1 MAMRSGLFDSTE
13 TVEMV
18 GGFPR
23 GDKAE
28 TADFFAAYF
37 ASFVGNGIYLNPP
50 TCFQVLPQSGLTV
63 RVRPGKCF
71 INGYFAFDDE
81 PEDKTFPFDTQPHEY
96 WLVLRLDL
104 ADGSIKKVWVTDPA
118 PGELP
123 VRGSVIYDLVVA
135 RVSVGAGVS
144 TITDTMITDLRAD
157 PFYCG
162 RVKSLVDG
170 IGQNVAYADVAG
182 TLAEGTLAQL
192 IQRTGG
198 TMTGPLTL
206 HGDPT
211 DGLHAA
217 PKQYVDSRAP
227 QLVELVRFTSSGT
240 FNPADYPSAGNR
252 YLIMI
257 LGAGGGSYKSDTS
270 TDYFASGGAGA
281 MQFIDLYLPPNSPV
295 TSFPVVIGAASLN
308 SDGGTTSFWCWQAP
322 GGKKATSYAQYGQ
335 GGQAGSFTGERGT
348 GDYGG
353 NTLYGRGASSSSSA
367 GRGGGSWRDK
377 VGGDG
382 LCVIYGYVE

>member
-1 MAMRSGLFDSTE
+1 MTPSPTSTGLYCGSTL
-13 TVEMV
+13 
-18 GGFPR
+18 P
-23 GDKAE
+23 
-28 TADFFAAYF
+28 TA
-37 ASFVGNGIYLNPP
+37 S
-50 TCFQVLPQSGLTV
+50 S
-63 RVRPGKCF
+63 
-71 INGYFAFDDE
+71 
-81 PEDKTFPFDTQPHEY
+81 
-96 WLVLRLDL
+96 
-104 ADGSIKKVWVTDPA
+104 KVWVTDPA

-257 LGAGGGSYKSDTS
+257 LGAGGGYKSILPQTILLQE
-270 TDYFASGGAGA
+270 AGA
-281 MQFIDLYLPPNSPV
+281 MPRTHTAELSV
-295 TSFPVVIGAASLN
+295 TSFPSIGAASLN

-322 GGKKATSYAQYGQ
+322 GGKSRELCQYRR
-335 GGQAGSFTGERGT
+335 S
-348 GDYGG
+348 
-353 NTLYGRGASSSSSA
+353 GRPAPA
-367 GRGGGSWRDK
+367 NADR
-377 VGGDG
+377 
-382 LCVIYGYVE
+382 

>member
-1 MAMRSGLFDSTE
+1 MAMRSGFDSTE
-13 TVEMV
+13 IEMV
-18 GGFPR
+18 RFR
-23 GDKAE
+23 AARRA
-28 TADFFAAYF
+28 ADFCRVFWSLSAT
-37 ASFVGNGIYLNPP
+37 ASIL
-50 TCFQVLPQSGLTV
+50 TAHLLSIMPQSGLTV
-63 RVRPGKCF
+63 PGQAGKCF
-71 INGYFAFDDE
+71 INGYFAFDDGR
-81 PEDKTFPFDTQPHEY
+81 DKKPSFFTQPHETGLY
-96 WLVLRLDL
+96 CGST

-257 LGAGGGSYKSDTS
+257 LRLTAAAIKLIPS
-270 TDYFASGGAGA
+270 TDYFAQEAHA
-281 MQFIDLYLPPNSPV
+281 C
-295 TSFPVVIGAASLN
+295 SL
-308 SDGGTTSFWCWQAP
+308 
-322 GGKKATSYAQYGQ
+322 
-335 GGQAGSFTGERGT
+335 
-348 GDYGG
+348 
-353 NTLYGRGASSSSSA
+353 
-367 GRGGGSWRDK
+367 
-377 VGGDG
+377 
-382 LCVIYGYVE
+382 